1 MDNLDDSLNEDEYVF
16 RRRKRYFDCS
26 IRQKKRNKNLIKIK
40 SYMLNEFAK
49 SLGLQVKEIVLT
61 NYENENIDD
70 ENVNFF
76 DELQMQTL
84 KTKHIIIT
92 VHEDDPYLYTENYK
106 TFKCLEIK
114 DVCNISNENYRKMRK
129 TLSKISPNKLAGLK
143 RIYTLKVQ
151 LDNHFRVNTNEK
163 GCYLEP
169 EQKIKFVCKKF
180 LSRNPNFPS
189 NVFKIKLSCDGITIS
204 KTKVQLLNFSFNLL
218 DDQKNVL
225 NVEHTYILGNNLF
238 FY

>member
-1 MDNLDDSLNEDEYVF
+1 
-16 RRRKRYFDCS
+16 
-26 IRQKKRNKNLIKIK
+26 
-40 SYMLNEFAK
+40 
-49 SLGLQVKEIVLT
+49 
-61 NYENENIDD
+61 
-70 ENVNFF
+70 
-76 DELQMQTL
+76 MQTL
-84 KTKHIIIT
+84 QTKHIIIT
-92 VHEDDPYLYTENYK
+92 VHEDDPYQYTENYK

-129 TLSKISPNKLAGLK
+129 TLSKISPNKLSALK
-143 RIYTLKVQ
+143 RIYSLKVQ

-163 GCYLEP
+163 GCYIDP

-218 DDQKNVL
+218 DDQKNAL
-225 NVEHTYILGNNLF
+225 NVEHTYILGKNLF